1 MLFTAI
7 GTIRDEQ
14 EFGRIEREAKQLA
27 QRAGADT
34 KYTCNRIRR
43 VERFHDERVSDESL
57 TDMRYKFKVE
67 TFFCLVNTFFQQV
80 SNRFADFRQHVSK
93 LFVLDL

>member
-1 MLFTAI
+1 MNKSLAELSVKLSNRLKELVQTLN
-7 GTIRDEQ
+7 IRAK
-14 EFGRIEREAKQLA
+14 EFAVKSFQ
-27 QRAGADT
+27 
-34 KYTCNRIRR
+34 
-43 VERFHDERVSDESL
+43 DERVSDESL